1 MKRLFLIIFILLSG
15 CSLLIT
21 KPEVTVKSVSLTGV
35 DRKGVEM
42 DFVLTVKNPNSYRLY
57 LTGYRYDLLVS
68 SILMS
73 SGESHDEME
82 FAGNAVTDVRM
93 PLRVEFQDVM
103 KIVKATPDLD
113 QIPYQLKA
121 GLNMRT
127 SFGPF
132 TLPIDMHGNFALP
145 RKLFLDRLLKQLR

>member
-15 CSLLIT
+15 CSLLMT
-21 KPEVTVKSVSLTGV
+21 KPEVAVKSVSLTGV

-42 DFVLTVKNPNSYRLY
+42 DFIISVKNPNSYSLN
-57 LTGYRYDLLVS
+57 LTRYHYDLLVS

-127 SFGPF
+127 PLGPF
-132 TLPIDMHGNFALP
+132 MFPIDMHGNFALP
-145 RKLFLDRLLKQLR
+145 RKFFLDRLLKQLR